1 MEIINQIIQQM
12 INGFDITYCLTVNV
26 LTYILVVVTN
36 NVTRRNISRVSK
48 RVILLISI
56 IVVTFAYV
64 QLDAIDA
71 KVLINS
77 AILAPVSWSWIF
89 KPIIK
94 KLGYDYKDIDK
105 TINN

>member
-1 MEIINQIIQQM
+1 M
-12 INGFDITYCLTVNV
+12 INGFDITYCLTVNI
-26 LTYILVVVTN
+26 LTYILVIVIN
-36 NVTRRNISRVSK
+36 NVARRNISRVTK
-48 RVILLISI
+48 RVILLVSI

-64 QLDAIDA
+64 QLHAIDA

-105 TINN
+105 TFNN